1 MGRITVNLSV
11 TLDGVMQAPGRPD
24 EDPRDGFAFGGWAL
38 PYADPEV
45 GKRMSEGS
53 DRIGALL
60 FGRRTYLDFF
70 GAWPG
75 RTDGNPFTPV
85 LNNSQKYVVSS
96 TLREP
101 LPWQNSTL
109 LPGDAAASVPRL
121 KREMD
126 RDLLVLGS
134 GVLVRSLLR
143 QHLVDDLVLQIHPLV
158 LGAGRRLFDEGAPPT
173 GLRLVNSVTTSTGVV
188 IATYQPSGPAPAPG
202 AA

>member
-1 MGRITVNLSV
+1 M
-11 TLDGVMQAPGRPD
+11 A
-24 EDPRDGFAFGGWAL
+24 
-38 PYADPEV
+38 
-45 GKRMSEGS
+45 EGS
-53 DRIGALL
+53 NRTGALL

-109 LPGDAAASVPRL
+109 LPGDAAAASPASS
-121 KREMD
+121 KRWTAICSCSAAAPSSAPC
-126 RDLLVLGS
+126 S
-134 GVLVRSLLR
+134 GRTWWTTSCSRFTRSCWAP
-143 QHLVDDLVLQIHPLV
+143 D
-158 LGAGRRLFDEGAPPT
+158 GASSSDGAPPAA
-173 GLRLVNSVTTSTGVV
+173 LRLVNSVTTSTGVV
-188 IATYQPSGPAPAPG
+188 IATYQPAGPATAPG

>member
-1 MGRITVNLSV
+1 MWR
-11 TLDGVMQAPGRPD
+11 R
-24 EDPRDGFAFGGWAL
+24 L
-38 PYADPEV
+38 PV
-45 GKRMSEGS
+45 
-53 DRIGALL
+53 
-60 FGRRTYLDFF
+60 
-70 GAWPG
+70 
-75 RTDGNPFTPV
+75 
-85 LNNSQKYVVSS
+85 
-96 TLREP
+96 
-101 LPWQNSTL
+101 
-109 LPGDAAASVPRL
+109 PGDAAASVPRL